1 MPPISL
7 LTPPITPSPHG
18 LLLSTR
24 QDGRHLAMM
33 PHPERCFLGWQWPY
47 MPDHLKNSCPGDASP
62 WLYMFQNA
70 KRFCDEN

>member
-1 MPPISL
+1 
-7 LTPPITPSPHG
+7 
-18 LLLSTR
+18 
-24 QDGRHLAMM
+24 MM

-62 WLYMFQNA
+62 WLYKFQNA